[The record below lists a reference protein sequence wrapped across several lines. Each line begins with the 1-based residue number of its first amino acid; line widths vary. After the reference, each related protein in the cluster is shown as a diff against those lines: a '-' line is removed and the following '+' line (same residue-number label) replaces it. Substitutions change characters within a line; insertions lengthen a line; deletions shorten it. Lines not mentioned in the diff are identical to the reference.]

1 MNDSINSSIMRK
13 KMVKM
18 ELEIQNLKS
27 TIGGIISILTNLVS
41 TNDLKEIIGNIN
53 EQLNL
58 LTKKLNSYN
67 IDVDSTVKNIQ
78 NQISNLSVKIEH
90 IDKTVINETL
100 VNLQTQVSDIS
111 DKTKFI
117 VT

>member
-1 MNDSINSSIMRK
+1 MRK
-13 KMVKM
+13 KMMKM
-18 ELEIQNLKS
+18 ELEIRNLKS
-27 TIGGIISILTNLVS
+27 TIDGIISILTNLVS

-117 VT
+117 MT